1 MGIELS
7 ERELMRWLRKVLN
20 FSPRDFKTTPA
31 GTYGFGVEL
40 LGQTPTV
47 GVAFPFRIATIP
59 PLSGDVAD
67 NIRVKIVDGTV
78 GGVTPEIDDDVAGL
92 TPINE
97 FADSVP
103 SFLLSRATAKDPGY
117 NFFFKIFVY
126 PSAQNLGTDDLP
138 FYVVGGGTVT
148 GDPADPDP
156 LEIIFAEV
164 GDDPDDGSDAIVNK
178 DTGDATT
185 GLYYRRIATWFGA
198 DLISQPIET
207 SLDFTVCNNGDDSD
221 GNSLARLV
229 LGRD

>member
-47 GVAFPFRIATIP
+47 GVTFPFRVATIP

-67 NIRVKIVDGTV
+67 NIRVRIIDGTV

-117 NFFFKIFVY
+117 NFFFKFFVY
-126 PSAQNLGTDDLP
+126 PSAQNLGTDATPL
-138 FYVVGGGTVT
+138 YVVQGGSIT

-156 LEIIFAEV
+156 IEIIFAEV
-164 GDDPDDGSDAIVNK
+164 GDDPDDGSDAFV
-178 DTGDATT
+178 DPSSGDVTT
-185 GLYYRRIATWFGA
+185 GLYYRRIATWFGV
-198 DLISQPIET
+198 DLASQPIET
-207 SLDFTVCNNGDDSD
+207 SLDFSICPNGMDTD
-221 GNSLARLV
+221 GNSLAKLT